1 MKQSNIQ
8 IREMVEMHVSQIAKL
23 EELCFTDPWPESSI
37 RDELTNPLS
46 LWLVAVDAE
55 RVIGYIGSQSVLG
68 EADILNVAVDP
79 AYRRCGIAEQL
90 LLRLEGVL
98 KAQSVY
104 SLTLEVRPSNLAA
117 VSLYEKIGYHQ
128 VGCRRGYYHH
138 PKEDALILR
147 KEWKL

>member
-90 LLRLEGVL
+90 LLRLEGMEL
-98 KAQSVY
+98 QNQEPLARQTSQFPH
-104 SLTLEVRPSNLAA
+104 SPNHPFRLE
-117 VSLYEKIGYHQ
+117 H
-128 VGCRRGYYHH
+128 
-138 PKEDALILR
+138 
-147 KEWKL
+147 